1 MFIIG
6 VPYSFFIYLGYCPK
20 YFILEIS
27 CKKEKC
33 KMKTGKFKMENEKR
47 NIENKKWKMKNGNW

>member
-1 MFIIG
+1 MFIIR

-20 YFILEIS
+20 YFIWEIS

-47 NIENKKWKMKNGNW
+47 NRALTWKME